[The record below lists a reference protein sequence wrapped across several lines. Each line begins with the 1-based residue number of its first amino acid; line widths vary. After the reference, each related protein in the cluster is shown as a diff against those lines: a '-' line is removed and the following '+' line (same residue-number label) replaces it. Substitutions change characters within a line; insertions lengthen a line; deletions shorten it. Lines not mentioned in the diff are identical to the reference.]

1 MLASFGN
8 RDFDSFSYVSATHIR
23 NRRKANMKFAI
34 VAVWSLSLA
43 LPALCNTHKDTY
55 PVPCSELWA
64 AVKDTLRNSGNYG
77 IVSTDEAGMTA
88 SYTVGNTLR
97 QRTNSVV
104 LNSQG
109 TGCEMQ
115 VQSTYRGLA
124 HDDAGDFKN
133 RVDQSLAKLKASP
146 PPVTEP
152 PAATAQTKPAGTA
165 PEPAK
170 GIVNLTSNPTGA
182 DVAVDGS
189 FVGNTPA
196 VLKLAPGKH
205 TMQVKMSGYKDWSR
219 EITVQSESEVQ
230 LAANLEK

>member
-1 MLASFGN
+1 MRL
-8 RDFDSFSYVSATHIR
+8 VL
-23 NRRKANMKFAI
+23 
-34 VAVWSLSLA
+34 VAVVSLTLVM
-43 LPALCNTHKDTY
+43 PAFCNTHKDTY

-97 QRTNSVV
+97 QRTNSVA
-104 LNSQG
+104 LNPQG

-115 VQSTYRGLA
+115 VQSAYRGLA

-146 PPVTEP
+146 SAVTEP
-152 PAATAQTKPAGTA
+152 QGNGPAPAKAASAT

-170 GIVNLTSNPTGA
+170 GAVNVTSNPTGA
-182 DVAVDGS
+182 DLSVDGE

-196 VLKLAPGKH
+196 ALKLVPGKH
-205 TMQVKMSGYKDWSR
+205 TMTVKMPGYKDWSR
-219 EITVQSESEVQ
+219 DVTVQSGSEVQ
-230 LAANLEK
+230 LTANLEK